1 MKKSVHIAAISILL
15 LASAGSAWYLQST
28 VAKPKTRNGSAVH
41 AVQAPP
47 SPAANFIVACL
58 GGFRSLAAEI
68 IWFRADRLQNE
79 GRYAEL
85 AQLGAWLTFLEP
97 HTPEIWAY
105 VAWNLSYNIS
115 VMMPTPEDRWRWVE
129 SGLRLLRD
137 DGLRLNPNSPEL
149 CREIAWLFL
158 LKIAGDTDN
167 AAPFYRE
174 KWSETAGKAQSD
186 GKWETL
192 SMSPGVMA
200 EIEKK
205 YRKLDWRDA
214 NASAVYWSYL
224 GVNDQCKKGV
234 EANLRQIRFLA
245 FMQMAKTD
253 PSFAQFAL
261 AEMKESNKLFP
272 SKSLTG
278 LIRSFAMKYNLNPGD

>member
-1 MKKSVHIAAISILL
+1 MKKFLHIAVISSILL
-15 LASAGSAWYLQST
+15 TSAFGAWYLQSNISK
-28 VAKPKTRNGSAVH
+28 AKPVSGVSQ
-41 AVQAPP
+41 VQEAP
-47 SPAANFIVACL
+47 SPMADFVVACL

-115 VMMPTPEDRWRWVE
+115 VMMPTPLDRWRWVE

-137 DGLRLNPNSPEL
+137 DGLRLNPASPEI

-158 LKIAGDTDN
+158 LKIAGDTDS
-167 AAPFYRE
+167 AAPFYRREWAKTVE
-174 KWSETAGKAQSD
+174 KAISSGNLN
-186 GKWETL
+186 TL
-192 SMSPGVMA
+192 SMSK
-200 EIEKK
+200 ETIEKIEK
-205 YRKLDWRDA
+205 EYKKLDWKDP
-214 NASAVYWSYL
+214 NASAIYWTYIGL
-224 GVNDQCKKGV
+224 NENCKKGV

-245 FMQMAKTD
+245 FMQLSRKD
-253 PSFAQFAL
+253 VSFAPFAL
-261 AEMKESNKLFP
+261 KEMKEANRLFP
-272 SKSLTG
+272 NKSLDT
-278 LIRSFAMKYNLNPGD
+278 LIKSFANKHNLNNGN